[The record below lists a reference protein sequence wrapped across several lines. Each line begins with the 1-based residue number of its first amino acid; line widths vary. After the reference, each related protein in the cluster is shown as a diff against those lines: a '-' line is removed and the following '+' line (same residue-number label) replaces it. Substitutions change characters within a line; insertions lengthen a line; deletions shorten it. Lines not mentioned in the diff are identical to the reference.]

1 MESKNKFWKGVLVGV
16 LVTAF
21 AGLIVVGGAA
31 GIFLI
36 GRSVMENQAQV
47 QSLAEGTE
55 DGEASAVDWNQVEM
69 KSKRIQAIIESY
81 FLFDKDNQRMEEYIY
96 KGLMAGLDDPYS
108 VYYTSEEF
116 EELMEDTTGEYCG
129 IGALVSKSMTTGVV
143 SISKVFKGTPAEESG
158 LRAGDIFYEVDGV
171 EVTADLDLDILV
183 KQHVKGEE
191 GTTVH
196 LKMFRPSIEDYVDF
210 DVVRRHIEVPTVE
223 NRMLKEDMGYIS
235 VSQFDDVTTQ
245 QFAQAIEEMEKQGMK
260 GLLVDL
266 RGNPGGVL
274 DVAVDMLD
282 YLLPDNL
289 TEYAQGKK
297 NTLIVS
303 TADKNEEGESYYC
316 DDGHSVDFPIV
327 ILLDGNSASASEVF
341 AGALRDYDRAKIV
354 GTTSFGK
361 GIVQTLLPLGDG
373 SAIKITT
380 AHYYSPSGFDLHG
393 VGLEPDV
400 EIPFEYPE
408 ELEEDEEL
416 TDEMDNQLQ
425 KGMEVLQEMMK

>member
-1 MESKNKFWKGVLVGV
+1 M
-16 LVTAF
+16 
-21 AGLIVVGGAA
+21 
-31 GIFLI
+31 
-36 GRSVMENQAQV
+36 
-47 QSLAEGTE
+47 
-55 DGEASAVDWNQVEM
+55 
-69 KSKRIQAIIESY
+69 
-81 FLFDKDNQRMEEYIY
+81 
-96 KGLMAGLDDPYS
+96 
-108 VYYTSEEF
+108 
-116 EELMEDTTGEYCG
+116 
-129 IGALVSKSMTTGVV
+129 
-143 SISKVFKGTPAEESG
+143 
-158 LRAGDIFYEVDGV
+158 
-171 EVTADLDLDILV
+171 
-183 KQHVKGEE
+183 
-191 GTTVH
+191 
-196 LKMFRPSIEDYVDF
+196 DF

-316 DDGHSVDFPIV
+316 NDGHSVDFPIV